1 MTDTASM
8 LTDEIIQFLSNPQ
21 VFAENTGEISIVQ
34 THISVVALL
43 DNFVYK
49 VKKAVNFGFLDF
61 TELDRRKYYLEEE
74 IRLNS
79 RLTVDLYQG
88 IVPIYR
94 LANGNLSFT
103 SQHPSD
109 EIAEYALKM
118 RRLSHECFLDE
129 ILKKPTFDWQ
139 TINLIANKLARFY
152 QRIPAQPHTSKW
164 GYPEFL
170 REIID
175 ENFEQITPYVK
186 NTIQP
191 IEFRVLRAYQYYFLE
206 NNKQLFIQRVE
217 DGKILECHG
226 DLKCDHIHVE
236 NQQVN
241 IYDCI
246 EFNERYRCID
256 ILNDV
261 SFLSMELDFRRRFNL
276 SNYFV
281 NQVASQIETGEYQD
295 LFDFYKSFRAF
306 VKGKV
311 ESFTSTTL
319 EVPAK
324 KRHKCAERA
333 RKYFKLSLKYALIGS
348 EATLVVV
355 YGGVATG
362 KTTLAQKIAGHMNI
376 QHFNSD
382 LIRKK
387 MAGIPT
393 YERTKDEDIQR
404 VYSQEM
410 TEKVYDTLIEEGINC
425 AFQEGTAILDATF
438 RDITKLER
446 LLKRVREVQPLR
458 VVFIEAIAPEE
469 EIKKRLRARE
479 NEPSVS
485 DARIEHFEML
495 KQSRHQ
501 IAEMLPNHLTLNT
514 ANPLQKT
521 MVNLF
526 VQMFEARLLD

>member
-1 MTDTASM
+1 
-8 LTDEIIQFLSNPQ
+8 
-21 VFAENTGEISIVQ
+21 
-34 THISVVALL
+34 
-43 DNFVYK
+43 
-49 VKKAVNFGFLDF
+49 
-61 TELDRRKYYLEEE
+61 
-74 IRLNS
+74 
-79 RLTVDLYQG
+79 
-88 IVPIYR
+88 
-94 LANGNLSFT
+94 
-103 SQHPSD
+103 
-109 EIAEYALKM
+109 
-118 RRLSHECFLDE
+118 
-129 ILKKPTFDWQ
+129 
-139 TINLIANKLARFY
+139 
-152 QRIPAQPHTSKW
+152 
-164 GYPEFL
+164 
-170 REIID
+170 
-175 ENFEQITPYVK
+175 
-186 NTIQP
+186 
-191 IEFRVLRAYQYYFLE
+191 VLRAYQYYFLE

>member
-1 MTDTASM
+1 MTETASM
-8 LTDEIIQFLSNPQ
+8 LTDEILQFLSTPQ
-21 VFAENTGEISIVQ
+21 VFAERPQKVSVVQ
-34 THISVVALL
+34 THISIVSLL
-43 DNFVYK
+43 DEVVYK
-49 VKKAVNFGFLDF
+49 VKKAVDFGFLNFMKLED
-61 TELDRRKYYLEEE
+61 RKYYLEEE
-74 IRLNS
+74 VRLNS
-79 RLTVDLYQG
+79 RLTTDLYLDL
-88 IVPIYR
+88 VPIYR
-94 LANGNLSFT
+94 LDNGALSFT
-103 SQHPSD
+103 SEQSTD
-109 EIAEYALKM
+109 VVVEYALKM
-118 RRLSHECFLDE
+118 KRLPHEFFLDE
-129 ILKKPTFDWQ
+129 LLKKNTFDWQ
-139 TINLIANKLARFY
+139 NINLIANKLARFY
-152 QRIPAQPHTSKW
+152 QHIPVDAHKSKW
-164 GYPEFL
+164 GRTEFL

-175 ENFEQITPYVK
+175 ENFEQITPFVN
-186 NTIQP
+186 NTIQT

-206 NNKQLFIQRVE
+206 NNKPWFHQRVAE
-217 DGKILECHG
+217 GKILECHG

-256 ILNDV
+256 VLNDIA
-261 SFLSMELDFRRRFNL
+261 FLSMELDFRRKFNL

-281 NQVASQIETGEYQD
+281 NQVTNQLETGEYQD

-333 RKYFKLSLKYALIGS
+333 RKYFKLALKYALIGS

-362 KTTLAQKIAGHMNI
+362 KTTLAQKIAKHMNI

-393 YERTKDEDIQR
+393 YERTRSEDLQR
-404 VYSQEM
+404 VYSTEM
-410 TEKVYDTLIEEGINC
+410 TEKVYETLIEEGINC
-425 AFQEGTAILDATF
+425 AFQEGTSILDATF

-446 LLKRVREVQPLR
+446 LLKKVREAQPLR
-458 VVFIEAIAPEE
+458 VVFIEAIAPDE
-469 EIKKRLRARE
+469 EIKQRLRARE
-479 NEPSVS
+479 NEPNVS

-495 KQSRHQ
+495 RQSRHQ
-501 IAEMLPNHLTLNT
+501 IAKMLPNHLTLNT

-526 VQMFEARLLD
+526 VQMFEARLLN